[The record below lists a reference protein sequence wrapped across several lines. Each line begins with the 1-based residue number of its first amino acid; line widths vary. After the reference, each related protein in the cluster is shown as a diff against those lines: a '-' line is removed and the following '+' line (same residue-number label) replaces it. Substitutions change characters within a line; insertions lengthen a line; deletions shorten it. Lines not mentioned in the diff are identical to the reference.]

1 MRAFTATTLTTVLA
15 LLLVA
20 GCSTADKC
28 ADGGCSEQ
36 GYGTVAFAL
45 TGAFPGA
52 TKLTVKIYDGPL
64 KDLAATA
71 SFVPANCQGY
81 SESRNKLVIS
91 NLKSDTTYSLLVELY
106 EDSACTKLRYRA
118 YRGGITV
125 KAGSGDSVASSPYYL
140 QPYQL
145 GAFSSLATTPASLAT
160 AAGLKNCATDLDCKG
175 IHPNATCSKS
185 SICEVDHLFPLNGYG
200 RRGFPVVT
208 SLDDGRIAIV
218 GGLNTLIDNRWSA
231 TVDLVEVFDP
241 SVGLF
246 QSRLAKNTA
255 AVGLAES
262 TTLTTAAFAL
272 VGGTTRAKLDLVA
285 GKSLTTGLDAAECA
299 DPAGKCPVSSAVTR
313 WDLKG
318 SAATT
323 LAATI
328 ESPLAFPVI
337 GKVRTTAGDRLL
349 IAGGAKVPASVAL
362 DPRVNTSMLCAI
374 EASKVVCPAASGP
387 TLAVAR
393 ARAAVGCVETVGGSC
408 KRLLVIGGTRQ
419 AAVAPLAEVYDGD
432 TNVFLPVVT
441 TGAAPATLHGGQI
454 LPLGGQKFLLLGA
467 STRRLYLED
476 NEITGGG
483 DLAPMLLT
491 WQGGAAPSLVMAAA
505 ELGAFAG
512 QDGGKRLLATTVS
525 LADGSALLI
534 GGIGPNLKTVD
545 DAVWFGTDGQAKGRI
560 PLNVGRFGAGAAR
573 ITGKGPL
580 GGCVLLAGGFALPN
594 GFVQPQNRVE
604 VFCPPVP

>member
-15 LLLVA
+15 LLLFA

-28 ADGGCSEQ
+28 ADGGCSGQ

-52 TKLTVKIYDGPL
+52 TKLTVKIYDAPL

-71 SFVPANCQGY
+71 SFVPASCQGY

-125 KAGSGDSVASSPYYL
+125 KAGSGESVASSPYYL

-218 GGLNTLIDNRWSA
+218 GGLNTLIDNRWAA
-231 TVDLVEVFDP
+231 TVDLIEVFDP
-241 SVGLF
+241 GVGLF
-246 QSRLAKNTA
+246 VSRLVKNTA

-262 TTLTTAAFAL
+262 TTLTTAAFAQ

-318 SAATT
+318 SSATA
-323 LAATI
+323 LAAAI
-328 ESPLAFPVI
+328 DAPLAFPAI
-337 GKVRTTAGDRLL
+337 GRVRTTAGDRLL

-362 DPRVNTSMLCAI
+362 DPRVNTSMLCAV
-374 EASKVVCPAASGP
+374 EAGKVVCPPASGP

-393 ARAAVGCVETVGGSC
+393 ARATVGCVETVGGVC
-408 KRLLVIGGTRQ
+408 KRLLIIGGTRQ

-491 WQGGAAPSLVMAAA
+491 WQGGTAPSLVMAAA

-545 DAVWFGTDGQAKGRI
+545 DALWFGADGQAKARI

-604 VFCPPVP
+604 VFCPSAP